1 MSRLLKGKLLNNI
14 SFAICIMFLISFIPM
29 TTICAEVDKTSD
41 RIIVSM
47 GDSYSSGEGIDDFY
61 DHNLPF
67 SERVKSEDWLAHR
80 SQNSWGGQL
89 RLPNVDG
96 TMAENRNTNWFFVA
110 SSGAETVHITGE
122 QYKYY
127 HKEEGRFY
135 EKKTVY
141 TNGDE
146 LSEDGKT
153 LLTDGAKNMPR
164 PWKIP
169 PQNNIFDRLS
179 NEGKQADYVT
189 ITIGGND
196 VGFSDII
203 TKAATPGVKGLN
215 IEKLNGSS
223 YLNPNA
229 FSDLVDM
236 LLKHITSDDITNKL
250 IDTYGKIQSKS
261 GAKIIVAGY
270 PKLLE
275 QTGKG
280 IWFNK
285 YESETINNAVHVF
298 NLKINR
304 AVLTCEINGGSNG
317 IYHFVSVEDGF
328 NGHEAYSD
336 EPYINPVS
344 IFAKEQ
350 DIKDSG
356 ASAYSMHPNKDGA
369 EIYRACVQA
378 KINELERTTSDERDI
393 VLVLDVSGSMSGT
406 PLEETKKAS
415 TKFVDTILDEDASIG
430 IVTYDNSASMVS
442 NFSID
447 EQTLNVIANEIT
459 DGGGTNIESG
469 LAKAQEMLSTS
480 NAKKKI
486 IVLMSD
492 GEPNDG
498 KVGDELISYADRIKA
513 DGTYIYTLGFFQSMG
528 SGKSSAQML
537 MEQIASD
544 GCHYEVSDADDLVFF
559 FGDIADQIN
568 GQKYIYV
575 RIACP
580 VDVTVQYGG
589 EKLCSLKEKENT
601 RTSFGSLTFEEST
614 ETYED
619 SSDDRVKILR
629 LKDDFKY
636 DIKIEG
642 NGRGSMD
649 YTVGFMDENCEYS
662 DLREFNDIKI
672 NKRTQINT
680 VAENA
685 SSTVLKVDSDGDGK
699 YDLKYKAKAN
709 GIGEIVDYSYI
720 LYIALGILIL
730 IFILVIYIKIKR
742 WKKQRIANEMKKKSM
757 KKKFCVRCGNEMSGE
772 KAYCE
777 NCGNKMD

>member
-67 SERVKSEDWLAHR
+67 AERIKSEDWLAHR

-89 RLPNVDG
+89 RLTNVDG
-96 TMAENRNTNWFFVA
+96 TMAENRNTNWYFVA

-135 EKKTVY
+135 ETKTVY

-153 LLTDGAKNMPR
+153 LLTDDAKNMPR

-196 VGFSDII
+196 VVFSDII
-203 TKAATPGVKGLN
+203 TKAADPR
-215 IEKLNGSS
+215 ESS

-250 IDTYGKIQSKS
+250 IDTYGKIQNKS
-261 GAKIIVAGY
+261 GSKIIVAGY

-275 QTGKG
+275 QSGKG
-280 IWFNK
+280 TLFNK
-285 YESETINNAVHVF
+285 YESETINNAVHAF

-304 AVLTCEINGGSNG
+304 AVLTCEIDGGSNG

-344 IFAKEQ
+344 IFAKDQ

-369 EIYRACVQA
+369 EIYRSCVQA

-415 TKFVDTILDEDASIG
+415 TKFVDTVLDEDASIG
-430 IVTYDNSASMVS
+430 IVTYDNSANMVS
-442 NFSID
+442 DFSVD
-447 EQTLNVIANEIT
+447 KNSLTSVANNIGG
-459 DGGGTNIESG
+459 GGGTNIEAG
-469 LAKAQEMLSTS
+469 LIKAQEMLSIS

-498 KVGDELISYADRIKA
+498 KVGDDLISYADSIKA

-528 SGKSSAQML
+528 SGKSSAQVL
-537 MEQIASD
+537 MEQIASE
-544 GCHYEVSDADDLVFF
+544 GCHYEVSNADDLVFF

-580 VDVTVQYGG
+580 VDVTVEHDG
-589 EKLCSLKEKENT
+589 EKLCSIKDDENA

-629 LKDDFKY
+629 LKDDFNY
-636 DIKIEG
+636 DIQIEG

-649 YTVGFMDENCEYS
+649 YTIGFMDENGEYS
-662 DLREFNDIKI
+662 DLREFKNVKI
-672 NKRTQINT
+672 TKRTEIDT
-680 VAENA
+680 VAGNT
-685 SSTVLKVDSDGDGK
+685 SSTMLKVDSDGDGK

-709 GIGEIVDYSYI
+709 SVGEIVDYSYI
-720 LYIALGILIL
+720 LYISLALLIL
-730 IFILVIYIKIKR
+730 ISVLVIYIKIKR
-742 WKKQRIANEMKKKSM
+742 WKKQRIINENKKKAM
-757 KKKFCVRCGNEMSGE
+757 KKKFCVHCGNEMSGD

-777 NCGNKMD
+777 KCGSKMN

>member
-1 MSRLLKGKLLNNI
+1 MISLLKRKLLNNI
-14 SFAICIMFLISFIPM
+14 SFAICIVLLISFVPM
-29 TTICAEVDKTSD
+29 PTICAEVDKTSD

-61 DHNLPF
+61 DHNLPLDQKIR
-67 SERVKSEDWLAHR
+67 SKDWLAHR
-80 SQNSWGGQL
+80 SINSWGGQL
-89 RLPNVDG
+89 TLPNVDG
-96 TMAENRNTNWFFVA
+96 TMAENRNSNWYFIA
-110 SSGAETVHITGE
+110 SSGAETKHIREE
-122 QYKYY
+122 QPKYY
-127 HKEEGRFY
+127 Y
-135 EKKTVY
+135 KKNGIFQADY
-141 TNGDE
+141 TNKYE
-146 LSEDGKT
+146 ITEDGEIIS
-153 LLTDGAKNMPR
+153 DEAKLQDR
-164 PWKIP
+164 DWKLP
-169 PQNNIFDRLS
+169 SQDRIFEQLE
-179 NEGKQADYVT
+179 NEGKKADYVT

-203 TKAATPGVKGLN
+203 KKAAYPGAIG
-215 IEKLNGSS
+215 IGGSS
-223 YLNPNA
+223 YLNPNG

-250 IDTYGKIQSKS
+250 INTYEHIYKKAD
-261 GAKIIVAGY
+261 AKIIVAGY

-275 QTGKG
+275 QSGKG
-280 IWFNK
+280 AFFNK

-304 AVLTCEINGGSNG
+304 AVIECELREKEDEIF
-317 IYHFVSVEDGF
+317 HFVSVEDGF

-336 EPYINPVS
+336 KPYINPVW
-344 IFAKEQ
+344 IKAKEQ
-350 DIKDSG
+350 DLNDKG

-369 EIYRACVQA
+369 EIYRSCVQA
-378 KINELERTTSDERDI
+378 KINELERTTSAERDI

-430 IVTYDNSASMVS
+430 IVTYDNSANMVS
-442 NFSID
+442 DFSVD
-447 EQTLNVIANEIT
+447 KNSLTSVANNIGG
-459 DGGGTNIESG
+459 GGGTNIEAG
-469 LAKAQEMLSTS
+469 LIKAKEMLSIS
-480 NAKKKI
+480 KAKKKI

-498 KVGDELISYADRIKA
+498 KVGDDLISYADSIKA

-528 SGKSSAQML
+528 SGKSSAQVL
-537 MEQIASD
+537 MEQIASE
-544 GCHYEVSDADDLVFF
+544 GCHYEVSNADDLVFF

-580 VDVTVQYGG
+580 VDVTVEHDS
-589 EKLCSLKEKENT
+589 EKLCSIKDDENA

-614 ETYED
+614 EAYED

-636 DIKIEG
+636 DIQIDG

-649 YTVGFMDENCEYS
+649 YTIGFMDEKGEYS
-662 DLREFNDIKI
+662 DLREFKNVKI
-672 NKRTQINT
+672 TKRTEIDT
-680 VAENA
+680 VASNT
-685 SSTVLKVDSDGDGK
+685 SSTMLKVDSDGDGK

-709 GIGEIVDYSYI
+709 SVGEIVDYSYI
-720 LYIALGILIL
+720 LYISLGILLL
-730 IFILVIYIKIKR
+730 ICVLVIYIKIRR
-742 WKKQRIANEMKKKSM
+742 WKKERIINEIKKKAM
-757 KKKFCVRCGNEMSGE
+757 KKKFCVHCGNEMSGE

-777 NCGNKMD
+777 NCGSKMD

>member
-1 MSRLLKGKLLNNI
+1 MKKLLKRRVLNNI
-14 SFAICIMFLISFIPM
+14 CFALCMIVFLSAMP
-29 TTICAEVDKTSD
+29 TTVMCAKVDDSKSD

-61 DHNLPF
+61 DYNLPF
-67 SERVKSEDWLAHR
+67 AERIKSEDWLAHR

-96 TMAENRNTNWFFVA
+96 TMAENRNTNWYFVA

-135 EKKTVY
+135 ETKTVY

-153 LLTDGAKNMPR
+153 LLTDDAKNMPR

-203 TKAATPGVKGLN
+203 TKAADPR
-215 IEKLNGSS
+215 ESS

-250 IDTYGKIQSKS
+250 IDTYGKIHNKS
-261 GAKIIVAGY
+261 GSKIIVAGY

-280 IWFNK
+280 TLFNK
-285 YESETINNAVHVF
+285 YESETINNAVHAF

-336 EPYINPVS
+336 DPYINEVS

-356 ASAYSMHPNKDGA
+356 ASAYSMHPNKKGA
-369 EIYRACVQA
+369 EIYRACVQS
-378 KINELERTTSDERDI
+378 KINELERATSDERDI

-415 TKFVDTILDEDASIG
+415 TKFVDRILDEDASIG
-430 IVTYDNSASMVS
+430 IVTYDNSANMVS
-442 NFSID
+442 DFSVD
-447 EQTLNVIANEIT
+447 KNSLKTVANNIGG
-459 DGGGTNIESG
+459 GGGTNIEAG
-469 LAKAQEMLSTS
+469 LIKAQEMLSIS
-480 NAKKKI
+480 KAKKKI

-498 KVGDELISYADRIKA
+498 KVGDDLISYANSIKA

-528 SGKSSAQML
+528 SGKSSAQVL
-537 MEQIASD
+537 MEQIASE
-544 GCHYEVSDADDLVFF
+544 GCHYEVSNADDLVFF

-580 VDVTVQYGG
+580 VDVTVEHDG
-589 EKLCSLKEKENT
+589 EKLCSIKDDENA

-636 DIKIEG
+636 DIQIDG

-649 YTVGFMDENCEYS
+649 YTIGFMDEKGEYS
-662 DLREFNDIKI
+662 DLREFKNVKI
-672 NKRTQINT
+672 TKRTEIDT
-680 VAENA
+680 VASNT
-685 SSTVLKVDSDGDGK
+685 SSTMLKVDSDGDGK

-709 GIGEIVDYSYI
+709 SVGEIVDYSYI
-720 LYIALGILIL
+720 LYISLGILLL
-730 IFILVIYIKIKR
+730 ICVLVIYIKIKR
-742 WKKQRIANEMKKKSM
+742 WKKERIINEIKKKAM
-757 KKKFCVRCGNEMSGE
+757 KKKFCVHCGNEMSGE

-777 NCGNKMD
+777 NCGSKMD

>member
-1 MSRLLKGKLLNNI
+1 MKRLLKRRILNNI
-14 SFAICIMFLISFIPM
+14 CFALCMMVFLSAMP
-29 TTICAEVDKTSD
+29 TTVMCAKVNDSKSD

-61 DHNLPF
+61 DYNLPF
-67 SERVKSEDWLAHR
+67 AERIKSEDWLAHR

-89 RLPNVDG
+89 RLTNVDG
-96 TMAENRNTNWFFVA
+96 TMAENRNTNWYFVA

-135 EKKTVY
+135 ETKTVY

-153 LLTDGAKNMPR
+153 LLTDDAKNMPR

-203 TKAATPGVKGLN
+203 TKAADPR
-215 IEKLNGSS
+215 ESS

-250 IDTYGKIQSKS
+250 IDTYGKIQNKS
-261 GAKIIVAGY
+261 GSKIIVAGY

-275 QTGKG
+275 QSGKG
-280 IWFNK
+280 TLFNK
-285 YESETINNAVHVF
+285 YESETINNAVHAF

-336 EPYINPVS
+336 DPYINEVS

-356 ASAYSMHPNKDGA
+356 ASAYSMHPNKKGA

-415 TKFVDTILDEDASIG
+415 TKFVDRILDEDASIG
-430 IVTYDNSASMVS
+430 IVTYDNSANMVS
-442 NFSID
+442 DFSVD
-447 EQTLNVIANEIT
+447 KNSLKTVANNIGG
-459 DGGGTNIESG
+459 GGGTNIEAG
-469 LAKAQEMLSTS
+469 LIKAQEMLSIS
-480 NAKKKI
+480 KAKKKI

-498 KVGDELISYADRIKA
+498 KVGDDLISYANSIKA

-528 SGKSSAQML
+528 SGKSSAQVL
-537 MEQIASD
+537 MEQIASE
-544 GCHYEVSDADDLVFF
+544 GCHYEVSNADDLVFF

-580 VDVTVQYGG
+580 VDVTVEHDG
-589 EKLCSLKEKENT
+589 EKLCSIKDDENA

-636 DIKIEG
+636 DIQIDG

-649 YTVGFMDENCEYS
+649 YTIGFMDEKGEYS
-662 DLREFNDIKI
+662 DLREFKNVKI
-672 NKRTQINT
+672 TKRTEIDT
-680 VAENA
+680 VASNT
-685 SSTVLKVDSDGDGK
+685 SSTMLKVDSDGDGK

-709 GIGEIVDYSYI
+709 SVGEIVDYSYI
-720 LYIALGILIL
+720 LYISLGILLL
-730 IFILVIYIKIKR
+730 ICVLVIYIKIKR
-742 WKKQRIANEMKKKSM
+742 WKKERIINEIKKKAM
-757 KKKFCVRCGNEMSGE
+757 KKKFCVHCGNEMSGE

-777 NCGNKMD
+777 NCGSKMD

>member
-1 MSRLLKGKLLNNI
+1 MNNI
-14 SFAICIMFLISFIPM
+14 CFALCMIVFLSAMP
-29 TTICAEVDKTSD
+29 TTVMCAKVDDSKSD

-61 DHNLPF
+61 DYNLPF
-67 SERVKSEDWLAHR
+67 AERIKSEDWLAHR

-96 TMAENRNTNWFFVA
+96 TMAENRNTNWYFVA

-135 EKKTVY
+135 ETKTVY

-153 LLTDGAKNMPR
+153 LLTDDAKNMLR

-179 NEGKQADYVT
+179 NEGKQVDYVT

-203 TKAATPGVKGLN
+203 TKAADPR
-215 IEKLNGSS
+215 ESS

-250 IDTYGKIQSKS
+250 IDTYGKIQNKS
-261 GAKIIVAGY
+261 GSKIIVAGY

-280 IWFNK
+280 TLFNK
-285 YESETINNAVHVF
+285 YESETINNAVHAF

-336 EPYINPVS
+336 DPYINEVS

-356 ASAYSMHPNKDGA
+356 ASAYSMHPNKKGA
-369 EIYRACVQA
+369 EIYRACVQS

-415 TKFVDTILDEDASIG
+415 TKFVDRILDEDASIG
-430 IVTYDNSASMVS
+430 IVTYDNSANMVS
-442 NFSID
+442 DFSVD
-447 EQTLNVIANEIT
+447 KNSLKTVANNIGG
-459 DGGGTNIESG
+459 GGGTNIEAG
-469 LAKAQEMLSTS
+469 LIKAQEMLSIS
-480 NAKKKI
+480 KAKKKI

-498 KVGDELISYADRIKA
+498 KVGDDLISYANSIKA

-528 SGKSSAQML
+528 SGKSSAQVL
-537 MEQIASD
+537 MEQIASE
-544 GCHYEVSDADDLVFF
+544 GCHYEVSNADDLVFF

-580 VDVTVQYGG
+580 VDVTVEHDG
-589 EKLCSLKEKENT
+589 EKLCSIKDDENA

-636 DIKIEG
+636 DIQIDG

-649 YTVGFMDENCEYS
+649 YTIGFMDEKGEYS
-662 DLREFNDIKI
+662 DLREFKNVKI
-672 NKRTQINT
+672 TKRTEIDT
-680 VAENA
+680 VASNT
-685 SSTVLKVDSDGDGK
+685 SSTMLKVDSDGDGK

-709 GIGEIVDYSYI
+709 SVGEIVDYSYI
-720 LYIALGILIL
+720 LYISLGILLL
-730 IFILVIYIKIKR
+730 ICVLVIYIKIKR
-742 WKKQRIANEMKKKSM
+742 WKKERIINEIKKKAM
-757 KKKFCVRCGNEMSGE
+757 KKKFCVHCGNEMSGE

-777 NCGNKMD
+777 NCGSKMD

>member
-1 MSRLLKGKLLNNI
+1 MKKLLKRRVMNNI
-14 SFAICIMFLISFIPM
+14 CFALCMIVFLSAMP
-29 TTICAEVDKTSD
+29 TTVMCAKVDDSKSD

-61 DHNLPF
+61 DYNLPF
-67 SERVKSEDWLAHR
+67 AERIKSEDWLAHR

-96 TMAENRNTNWFFVA
+96 TMAENRNTNWYFVA

-135 EKKTVY
+135 ETKTVY

-153 LLTDGAKNMPR
+153 LLTDDAKNMPR
-164 PWKIP
+164 PRKIP

-179 NEGKQADYVT
+179 NEGKQVDYVT

-203 TKAATPGVKGLN
+203 TKAADPR
-215 IEKLNGSS
+215 ESS

-250 IDTYGKIQSKS
+250 IDTYGKIQNKS
-261 GAKIIVAGY
+261 GSKIIVAGY

-280 IWFNK
+280 TLFNK
-285 YESETINNAVHVF
+285 YESETINNAVHAF

-336 EPYINPVS
+336 DPYINEVS

-356 ASAYSMHPNKDGA
+356 ASAYSMHPNKKGA
-369 EIYRACVQA
+369 EIYRACVQS

-415 TKFVDTILDEDASIG
+415 TKFVDRILDEDASIG
-430 IVTYDNSASMVS
+430 IVTYDNSANMVS
-442 NFSID
+442 DFSVD
-447 EQTLNVIANEIT
+447 KNSLKTVANNIGG
-459 DGGGTNIESG
+459 GGGTNIEAG
-469 LAKAQEMLSTS
+469 LIKAQEMLSIS
-480 NAKKKI
+480 KAKKKI

-498 KVGDELISYADRIKA
+498 KVGDDLISYANSIKA

-528 SGKSSAQML
+528 SGKSSAQVL
-537 MEQIASD
+537 MEQIASE
-544 GCHYEVSDADDLVFF
+544 GCHYEVSNADDLVFF

-580 VDVTVQYGG
+580 VDVTVEHDG
-589 EKLCSLKEKENT
+589 EKLCSIKDDENA

-636 DIKIEG
+636 DIQIDG

-649 YTVGFMDENCEYS
+649 YTIGFMDEKGEYS
-662 DLREFNDIKI
+662 DLREFKNVKI
-672 NKRTQINT
+672 TKRTEIDT
-680 VAENA
+680 VASNT
-685 SSTVLKVDSDGDGK
+685 SSTMLKVDSDGDGK

-709 GIGEIVDYSYI
+709 SVGEIVDYSYI
-720 LYIALGILIL
+720 LYISLGILLL
-730 IFILVIYIKIKR
+730 ICVLVIYIKIKR
-742 WKKQRIANEMKKKSM
+742 WKKERIINEIKKKAM
-757 KKKFCVRCGNEMSGE
+757 KKKFCVHCGNEMSGE

-777 NCGNKMD
+777 NCGSKMD

>member
-1 MSRLLKGKLLNNI
+1 MKLNKV
-14 SFAICIMFLISFIPM
+14 SFAISIAVLFHALPAATLS
-29 TTICAEVDKTSD
+29 ANADNSKTD

-61 DHNLPF
+61 DSDLPLGGKVQ
-67 SERVKSEDWLAHR
+67 SQDWLAHR
-80 SQNSWGGQL
+80 SKNSWGGQL
-89 RLPNVDG
+89 TLPGVDG
-96 TMAENRNTNWFFVA
+96 KMSDNRDSHWYFVA
-110 SSGAETVHITGE
+110 ASGATTEHITGE

-127 HKEEGRFY
+127 NKGFGI
-135 EKKTVY
+135 Y
-141 TNGDE
+141 TNKKE
-146 LSEDGKT
+146 LTKEGEIILESAKT
-153 LLTDGAKNMPR
+153 QYR
-164 PWKIP
+164 HWKLP
-169 PQNNIFDRLS
+169 PQKDIFEQLS
-179 NEGKQADYVT
+179 IEGKKADYVT

-203 TKAATPGVKGLN
+203 TKAASPGCIIG
-215 IEKLNGSS
+215 GSS
-223 YLNPNA
+223 YWNA
-229 FSDLVDM
+229 NGFSDLIDM
-236 LLKHITSDDITNKL
+236 LQKHIQSDDITNKL
-250 IDTYGKIQSKS
+250 IDTYKLIHKTSD
-261 GAKIIVAGY
+261 AKIIVAGY
-270 PKLLE
+270 PRLLAPN
-275 QTGKG
+275 GG
-280 IWFNK
+280 GGLFNRL
-285 YESETINNAVHVF
+285 ESEAINDAVKIF
-298 NLKINR
+298 NMKIHR
-304 AVLTCEINGGSNG
+304 AVLQAEIDDGKQG
-317 IYHFVSVEDGF
+317 IYHFVSVEEKF
-328 NGHEAYSD
+328 NNHEAYSD
-336 EPYINPVS
+336 DPFINPVEMPS
-344 IFAKEQ
+344 KIQ
-350 DIKDSG
+350 DICDGMTS
-356 ASAYSMHPNKDGA
+356 SYSMHPNEEGA
-369 EIYRACVQA
+369 EIYRSCVQA
-378 KINELERTTSDERDI
+378 KIDELERTTSEERDI
-393 VLVLDVSGSMSGT
+393 VLVLDVSGSMAGN

-415 TKFVDTILDEDASIG
+415 SKFISTILKEDASIG

-709 GIGEIVDYSYI
+709 GVGEIVDYSYI

-742 WKKQRIANEMKKKSM
+742 WKKQRIANEIKKKSM